1 MLRFHQS
8 QQTRNLQTRG
18 QGFDDRILKV
28 NAAIA
33 KQLKVDLAYAEGFQ
47 VELFEPAK

>member
-18 QGFDDRILKV
+18 HGFDDRILMV

-33 KQLKVDLAYAEGFQ
+33 QQLRTNQTYAEGFQ
-47 VELFEPAK
+47 VELFEPAA